1 MKESDLLKTK
11 QKKKIKEYLSGEEYS
26 RSLTL
31 RFHRHMLELH
41 ITFDEQ
47 KEIYKC
53 FVQKDPT
60 HILST
65 VIDGTSKAVKSNVE
79 EETPPICHRCGGA
92 LPKRNETWDKVEQP
106 NMKRVLFDLK
116 RK

>member
-79 EETPPICHRCGGA
+79 EGRFSTLEGY
-92 LPKRNETWDKVEQP
+92 N
-106 NMKRVLFDLK
+106 LFLLCISN
-116 RK
+116 